1 MSAKMGTSRRYIVVT
16 PCKNEG
22 ENLPALIESVVA
34 QTVRPVVWVIV
45 DDGSTDDTPNI
56 IESAMKTQDW
66 IQSIRL
72 DSAVRDLGL
81 HLAGVVKK
89 GFDYAISY
97 GKENEL
103 EYDYLGNL
111 DGDLT
116 LPPTFYENLMVEFE
130 KDHRLGIA
138 SGGTKHIIG
147 DRVRYANVSVNEPS
161 GGHMLIRKECFEE
174 CGGIP
179 LSYSIDSVL
188 KARARIRG
196 WKTRR
201 FEANVATEIRDVHAA
216 EGYWKGF
223 MYSGRSSYYLNINPL
238 HVIARI
244 VMYSFRKPYY
254 IGIAYLV
261 GYFGSVVRQEKRID
275 DDDVKRYFRNKWK
288 EHL

>member
-1 MSAKMGTSRRYIVVT
+1 MNVEGDISRRYIVIT

-22 ENLPALIESVVA
+22 VNLPDLIKSMVA

-45 DDGSTDDTPNI
+45 DDGSTDDTLNI

-72 DSAVRDLGL
+72 NNTIRDRGL
-81 HLAGVVKK
+81 HLASVMKK
-89 GFDYAISY
+89 GFDHAISY
-97 GKENEL
+97 SEKNNL

-116 LPPTFYENLMVEFE
+116 LPLTFYENLMVEFE
-130 KDHRLGIA
+130 KDPQLGVA

-147 DRVRYANVSVNEPS
+147 DRVRYANLSVNESS
-161 GGHMLIRKECFEE
+161 GGHMLIRRECFEE

-179 LSYSIDSVL
+179 LTYAMDSVL
-188 KARARIRG
+188 KAKARIGG

-201 FEANVATEIRDVHAA
+201 FEGNVATEIRDVNAA
-216 EGYWKGF
+216 EGYWEGFAHKGKA
-223 MYSGRSSYYLNINPL
+223 SYYLNINPL
-238 HVIARI
+238 HVMARI

-261 GYFGSVVRQEKRID
+261 GHLGSVVRREKRID
-275 DDDVKRYFRNKWK
+275 DEDVKRYFRNKWK
-288 EHL
+288 EYL